1 MNPEPGYVVASV
13 NPWTP
18 LVAATIGWA
27 SSAVL
32 TRTLLLRGV
41 DALTV
46 VPLRMVFAITALG
59 VVIALTGRFGTQD
72 LRAWRRGAIL
82 GVVGMAI
89 PMLLMTFG
97 LEDLPVS
104 IGGLLIALIPLA
116 TVGAAHFLVDGE
128 RFVARSLPGLL
139 LALVGSGVLV
149 GLGGNT
155 IEGVGNLWR
164 GVLLTVVGV
173 ISAGFGGA
181 LSRRYAMEI
190 SSDELV
196 LPQFAVAAVVLL
208 TLTPLFGIQEVSSI
222 GAVNWLL
229 VAGVGVVGTTLPFTS
244 LLIGAAINPASRL
257 ALIGYAVP
265 VGAVLL
271 AVIFL
276 GESLTI
282 EVVVGAVLIIG
293 GVVLAEKYGKHVPAP
308 GVATAR

>member
-1 MNPEPGYVVASV
+1 MIPEPRYVVAAV

-18 LVAATIGWA
+18 LLAATIGWS
-27 SSAVL
+27 SSAVF
-32 TRTLLLRGV
+32 TRALLVHGV
-41 DALTV
+41 DSMTV
-46 VPLRMVFAITALG
+46 VPLRMVFAIIGLG
-59 VVIALTGRFGTQD
+59 IVIALTGRFGTRNR
-72 LRAWRRGAIL
+72 RAWRRGTVL

-89 PMLLMTFG
+89 PMVLMTLG

-128 RFVARSLPGLL
+128 RFIARSLPGLL
-139 LALVGSGVLV
+139 LALVGSGILV

-155 IEGVGNLWR
+155 VEGVGNLWR

-173 ISAGFGGA
+173 ISAGVGGA
-181 LSRRYAMEI
+181 LSRRYAMEV
-190 SSDELV
+190 SSDDLV
-196 LPQFAVAAVVLL
+196 LPQFAVASVALVG
-208 TLTPLFGIQEVSSI
+208 LTPFFGVQEVSSI
-222 GAVNWLL
+222 GAVDWLL
-229 VAGVGVVGTTLPFTS
+229 IAGVGMVGTTLSFTS
-244 LLIGAAINPASRL
+244 FLIAAAINPASRL
-257 ALIGYAVP
+257 ALTGYAVP
-265 VGAVLL
+265 VGAVIL

-293 GVVLAEKYGKHVPAP
+293 GVVLAERYGKRMPAP